1 MANTITDTKR
11 MALWGHRKV
20 LQQLATEGIV
30 EPTTAEYC
38 MTEALQ
44 EDHTSKIMMMA
55 YLGTVPPYTRLITF
69 YKRYTKT
76 YEDTFVMLLPA
87 NAVIPEDDERNNLT
101 DDTPANR
108 TYQQLLDYDGKSI
121 DSSEVDEK
129 MLMVG
134 INEVDVPLDP
144 ANTYHMEAVRIHAND
159 HLYPRYPRETI
170 IDPVS
175 VAKV

>member
-76 YEDTFVMLLPA
+76 YKDTFVMLLPA

-134 INEVDVPLDP
+134 INELDVPFDP
-144 ANTYHMEAVRIHAND
+144 ANSDHIEAVRIYAND
-159 HLYPRYPRETI
+159 FLYPKYPRETI
-170 IDPVS
+170 IEPVS